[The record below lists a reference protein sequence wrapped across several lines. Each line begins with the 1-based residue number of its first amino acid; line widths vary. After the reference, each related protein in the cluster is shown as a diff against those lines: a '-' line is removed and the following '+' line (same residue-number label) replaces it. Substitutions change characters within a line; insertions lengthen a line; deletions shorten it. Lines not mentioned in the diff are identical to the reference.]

1 MPTKKQQSTEK
12 PAKKTEA
19 AAEKPAKKATA
30 KSAETKAQP
39 VKKAQASE
47 KPAKLPNARSQKS
60 FIVKPHEAKPEWFIL
75 DATGKT
81 LGRLASEIAKIL
93 RGKHKPTF
101 TTFADAGD
109 GVIVINAEKVRV
121 TGAKEAQKI
130 YRYHTGAMSGLRE
143 VPYRTMLARKPTYI
157 IENAVK
163 GMMPQSRLAEAQL
176 KRLRV
181 FAGEAHEMHAQK
193 PIKVNI

>member
-1 MPTKKQQSTEK
+1 MLRK
-12 PAKKTEA
+12 
-19 AAEKPAKKATA
+19 
-30 KSAETKAQP
+30 
-39 VKKAQASE
+39 
-47 KPAKLPNARSQKS
+47 QKS
-60 FIVKPHEAKPEWFIL
+60 FIVKPHEAKHQWFIL
-75 DATGKT
+75 DAAGKT

-130 YRYHTGAMSGLRE
+130 YRYHTGAMSGMRE
-143 VPYRTMLARKPTYI
+143 IPYRTMLARKPTYI
-157 IENAVK
+157 IEHAVK

-181 FAGEAHEMHAQK
+181 FAGTEHHMEAQQ
-193 PIKVNI
+193 PIQANI